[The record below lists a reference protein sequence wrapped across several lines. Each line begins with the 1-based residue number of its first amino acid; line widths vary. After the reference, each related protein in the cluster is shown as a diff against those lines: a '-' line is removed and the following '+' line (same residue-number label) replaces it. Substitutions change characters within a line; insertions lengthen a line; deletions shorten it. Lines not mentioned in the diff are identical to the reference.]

1 MTALIFD
8 IETGPLYDEEL
19 EQFFDYDE
27 TKVTGYHLIGKT
39 FDPASVKCGNLKDTA
54 KIEAKIDE
62 ARKKFL
68 DDQEAANV
76 ALAMGR
82 DAAWEQFKSK
92 AALSPVTGWILAVGW
107 HCDQWPQEKHFST
120 LTQYEMNEKTLI
132 RLTLETIEKFIAAGH
147 KVIGHNI
154 CNFDLPFLIR
164 RAWMH
169 DIRVPI
175 AITIELGIYRS
186 PRILDTLKE
195 WRCGVR
201 DNSECGKLDYIAK
214 FLGLGEKTGSG
225 ADFHKLFF
233 GTPEE
238 NKQAIDY
245 LVNDVKLTYDVA
257 KKMNLI

>member
-8 IETGPLYDEEL
+8 IETGPLPDEDL
-19 EQFFDYDE
+19 EQFFEYDE

-39 FDPASVKCGNLKDTA
+39 FDPASVKCGNLKDPA
-54 KIEAKIDE
+54 KIEAKVEE

-92 AALSPVTGWILAVGW
+92 AALSPVTGRVLAVGW
-107 HCDQWPQEKHFST
+107 HCDQWTEDQHFST
-120 LTQYEMNEKTLI
+120 LWQNEHDEKTLV
-132 RLTLETIEKFIAAGH
+132 RMTLETIEKFIAGGH
-147 KVIGHNI
+147 KVIGNNI

-164 RAWMH
+164 RAWKFG
-169 DIRVPI
+169 IRIPL
-175 AITIELGIYRS
+175 AITAELNSYRS
-186 PRILDTLKE
+186 TRIIDTLKE

-201 DNSECGKLDYIAK
+201 DNSDCGKLDYIAK
-214 FLGLGEKTGSG
+214 FFGVGEKNGNAT
-225 ADFHKLFF
+225 DFHRLFF

-245 LVNDVKLTYDVA
+245 LVNDVKLTYEVA